1 MNQRGSILLEVLLAI
16 AVFTF
21 AGIVILGVLEETV
34 AAGGRAERRALAMDL
49 ARTRMAEIEAG
60 VEGDSAAD
68 GSASSGAST
77 AFAAPAASSAASG
90 TSASALPDPRK
101 GLRVEVRLEPSDHPG
116 LALAV
121 VEVWDDAAQRRTALA
136 QALGDSSSDPPRLA
150 VLRQLVK
157 DASGAPAAPVAPR
170 PEFKKPAGARP

>member
-60 VEGDSAAD
+60 VEGDAAADVSAA
-68 GSASSGAST
+68 T
-77 AFAAPAASSAASG
+77 AAPVASAASSA
-90 TSASALPDPRK
+90 TDASALPDPRK
-101 GLRVEVRLEPSDHPG
+101 GLRVEVRLDPSDHPG
-116 LALAV
+116 LTLAV
-121 VEVWDDAAQRRTALA
+121 VEVWDDAAQHRTALA
-136 QALGDSSSDPPRLA
+136 QALGDSSSDLPRLA

>member
-1 MNQRGSILLEVLLAI
+1 MKQRGSILLEVLLAI

-60 VEGDSAAD
+60 VEADGAAD
-68 GSASSGAST
+68 T
-77 AFAAPAASSAASG
+77 AASSAASA

-101 GLRVEVRLEPSDHPG
+101 GLRVEARLEPSDHPG
-116 LALAV
+116 LVLAV

-136 QALGDSSSDPPRLA
+136 QALGDSSTAPPRLA

-157 DASGAPAAPVAPR
+157 DASGAPEAPVAPR
-170 PEFKKPAGARP
+170 PEFKKPAGAKP

>member
-60 VEGDSAAD
+60 VEGYSAAD
-68 GSASSGAST
+68 VSATS
-77 AFAAPAASSAASG
+77 AAPAATDGLAAASA

-116 LALAV
+116 LTLAV

-157 DASGAPAAPVAPR
+157 DSSAAPAAPVAPR